1 MRNFSKILLLVIFIN
16 LFSYVSA
23 QNGGLQISGFLRDGW
38 KPISGSMVQ
47 LYSYGSLLMVAE
59 TDLAGRFSFE
69 LELNREYQL
78 IFAAYGYVTKRL
90 TIDTNVRE
98 NEEREWVYWF
108 NMEIFPEIPN
118 TDFSVFQLPVAKI
131 YYSPNFGEFD
141 FDYNYSGK
149 FKNLSNNLISYVKK
163 ERYAQYNKH
172 ISLADN
178 GKKSGDFVKAIDH
191 YLMARVYDPYVLY
204 PTEQINSLE
213 TQLLRKSN
221 KYKAFIELQQL
232 GDSCMRGHDF
242 SKASVFYTESA
253 SMYPEND
260 YAWYK
265 ANLADTLNSRFDN
278 SMYIKL
284 QYNHHV
290 SLADKYISNRDYIN
304 SLYHYELASKL
315 NPNDEYVF
323 KQIKFLGTQLNI
335 SVDRSDSEQY
345 RKLIENGD
353 RCFQN
358 SDYDKAEQY
367 YNEALTINQSDQYVK
382 IQIDK
387 INRKKELFKQFS
399 FSPESR
405 TKEFIANLAKTY
417 DTGLTQEFHEWDG
430 KKVVRIII
438 NDGREA
444 REYVKTVSDSDT
456 LYYRNGQNISKVVF
470 QTETGH

>member
-1 MRNFSKILLLVIFIN
+1 MRNFSKILLLIIFIN
-16 LFSYVSA
+16 LFGSVSA
-23 QNGGLQISGFLRDGW
+23 QSGGLRISGFLRDGW

-59 TDLAGRFSFE
+59 TDLAGRFNFE

-98 NEEREWVYWF
+98 NEEREWTYWF
-108 NMEIFPEIPN
+108 NMEIFPEIPE

-131 YYSPNFGEFD
+131 YYFSNFGEFD

-149 FKNLSNNLISYVKK
+149 IKNLSNNLVLYVKK
-163 ERYAQYNKH
+163 ERSTMYNKYITH
-172 ISLADN
+172 AEN
-178 GKKSGDFVKAIDH
+178 EKKSGKLVKAIDY
-191 YLMARVYDPYVLY
+191 YLLARVYDPYNQY
-204 PTEQINSLE
+204 PVEQINSIE
-213 TQLLRKSN
+213 MQLLKKSD
-221 KYKAFIELQQL
+221 KYKAFVDLQQL
-232 GDSCMRGHDF
+232 GDSCMREHDF
-242 SKASVFYTESA
+242 LKASVFYSESA
-253 SMYPEND
+253 SVYPENN

-278 SMYIKL
+278 SMYKKL
-284 QYNHHV
+284 LYNHHV

-335 SVDRSDSEQY
+335 SIDRSNSEQY
-345 RKLIENGD
+345 RRLIESGD
-353 RCFQN
+353 RYFQN
-358 SDYDKAEQY
+358 SDYDRAEQY
-367 YNEALTINQSDQYVK
+367 YNKALTINQSDQYVK

-405 TKEFIANLAKTY
+405 TKDFIANLAKVY
-417 DTGLTQEFHEWDG
+417 DTGLSQEFHEWNG
-430 KKVVRIII
+430 KKVVRIVI

-444 REYVKTVSDSDT
+444 REYIKIQSDSET
-456 LYYRNGQNISKVVF
+456 LYYCNGQKISEVVF
-470 QTETGH
+470 KTETGH